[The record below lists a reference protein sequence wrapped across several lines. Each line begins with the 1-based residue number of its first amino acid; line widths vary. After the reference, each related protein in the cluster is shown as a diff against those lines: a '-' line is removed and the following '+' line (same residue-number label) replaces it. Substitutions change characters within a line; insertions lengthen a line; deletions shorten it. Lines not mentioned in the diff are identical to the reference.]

1 MAWRGHAIQMGL
13 PGIFAACAMAVGRID
28 AWLAAGGLP
37 QDAALYREDKV
48 VDECLEPVAPASLE
62 VFRGHAQGGVWPL
75 FNGVQIRRN
84 GLESVSQSPQ
94 IGTVFGI
101 HGRHRWKQN

>member
-1 MAWRGHAIQMGL
+1 MGL
-13 PGIFAACAMAVGRID
+13 AADFRRFREGGGRVD
-28 AWLAAGGLP
+28 ALLAAGGLP
-37 QDAALYREDKV
+37 QDAAALYREDKV
-48 VDECLEPVAPASLE
+48 VDECLEPVAPVSLE
-62 VFRGHAQGGVWPL
+62 VFSSHAQGGVWPL

-84 GLESVSQSPQ
+84 CLKSVSQSPQ